1 VVLASLALIQGFF
14 TLPYMSRS
22 YVGWSLVAAVLPF
35 VSVSHGQS
43 LEDKVSQA
51 RQLQAQ
57 SMMGVDQA
65 TLDSLVQVKK
75 NQASGRK
82 GAEKSRLSDKAIE
95 EAILDSLIAGPQQL
109 DSLESDFDALSDPSD
124 TTKVGKKKKKR
135 LARRYEQRI
144 FQSIDK
150 SAFSSS
156 TGAVGREYILG
167 PNDGVT
173 VSLWG
178 DKEKEYPLTLN
189 SEGTIFL
196 EGVGQIPLAGL
207 NVGEAEKRVRERLSR
222 IYSGINRGTTNVNLT
237 VGRVGPKKVFVLGE
251 VKKPGGYVFTGHT
264 SILTTLYFAEGP
276 TDIGTVRNLVLNR
289 GGKKYPLDLYDYL
302 LRGETLKPDVVQD
315 GDIVFAARAEILVE
329 VSGDVGR
336 PAIYEMKK
344 TEGLKE
350 LLAYAGGLNATAAN
364 QKMTLQRV
372 FEDGKSDYIDL
383 PPPQEFL
390 TGKAK
395 FALHDGDKVLVEKST
410 EPTRNY
416 FTITG
421 PVKYPGTYQS
431 EGIASVTQL
440 IQRAGG
446 LREDAFLGRVHV
458 VRFHP
463 DGSSELFAYAV
474 QETSP
479 DSIRLEPKDN
489 VILYSVKDMFLPDSV
504 EIAGSVFNPGKY
516 EFRKGMTVKD
526 LVMQAGGFLPEHE
539 SGKALVFR
547 GDAHERKV
555 SQVEVSMDIGLD
567 KDEKSLDLQPY
578 DVVHIPMDPRW
589 YRKEVVTLNGLIK
602 RPGKYALLYP
612 GEKLAS
618 VVERAG
624 GFKEGAYVEGARFF
638 RQKDS
643 IGRVGVDLAYA
654 MKHPKKKSNIS
665 MVGGDSLYVPEVSS
679 TVKVMGEVGFETSV
693 LYREGASTSYYI
705 EHAGGF
711 TRRSEKGRVVVQYA
725 NGETSSEGTFN
736 RKPDAGSVIYVPQGP
751 EPKPIEWLTATTA
764 LLQAATLAFALL
776 ITVQSLK

>member
-1 VVLASLALIQGFF
+1 MLLMMKRLRFLSFLAVFLAAFPTIA
-14 TLPYMSRS
+14 RS
-22 YVGWSLVAAVLPF
+22 
-35 VSVSHGQS
+35 QS

-75 NQASGRK
+75 NQAATRQG
-82 GAEKSRLSDKAIE
+82 GVNTRLSEQALE
-95 EAILDSLIAGPQQL
+95 QAILDSLIAGPQML
-109 DSLESDFDALSDPSD
+109 DSLEVEFDTLSGHSD
-124 TTKVGKKKKKR
+124 TSKIRRKKKR
-135 LARRYEQRI
+135 LAKRYEQRI
-144 FQSIDK
+144 FQAVDK
-150 SAFSSS
+150 SAFSSA

-189 SEGTIFL
+189 AEGAIFL
-196 EGVGQIPLAGL
+196 EGVGLIPLAGL
-207 NVGEAEKRVRERLSR
+207 NVGEAEKRVRERLAR
-222 IYSGINRGTTNVNLT
+222 IYSGITRGTTQVNLT

-251 VKKPGGYVFTGHT
+251 VKKPGGYVFSGHT

-315 GDIVFAARAEILVE
+315 GDIVFAARADILVE

-344 TEGLKE
+344 NEGMKD
-350 LLAYAGGLNATAAN
+350 LLTFAGGLNATAAS

-372 FEDGKSDYIDL
+372 FEDGKTDYIDL
-383 PPPQEFL
+383 PPPQDFIN
-390 TGKAK
+390 GKSK
-395 FALHDGDKVLVEKST
+395 FPLRDGDKVLIEKST

-416 FTITG
+416 FTING

-431 EGIASVTQL
+431 EGIASVAQL
-440 IQRAGG
+440 IEKAGG

-463 DGSSELFAYAV
+463 DGSSELFAYAIR
-474 QETSP
+474 ETSTE
-479 DSIRLEPKDN
+479 SIQLQPKDN
-489 VILYSVKDMFLPDSV
+489 VILYSVKDMYLPDSV

-516 EFRKGMTVKD
+516 EYRKGMTVKD

-555 SQVEVSMDIGLD
+555 KQVEVSMGDGLN
-567 KDEKSLDLQPY
+567 KDEKNQELQPY

-589 YRKEVVTLNGLIK
+589 YRKEVVVLNGLFK

-624 GFKEGAYVEGARFF
+624 GFKDGAYIEGARFF
-638 RQKDS
+638 RLKDS
-643 IGRVGVDLAYA
+643 IGRVGVDVAHA
-654 MKHPKKKSNIS
+654 VKHPKKKTNIS
-665 MVGGDSLYVPEVSS
+665 LVGGDSLYVPEVSS
-679 TVKVMGEVGFETSV
+679 TVKVIGEVGFETSV
-693 LYREGASTSYYI
+693 LYKEGAPTSYYI
-705 EHAGGF
+705 NHAGGF
-711 TRRSEKGRVVVQYA
+711 TRRSEKNRVVVQYA

-751 EPKPIEWLTATTA
+751 EPKPVDWFAGLNAVLGTIGVAAAVILSI
-764 LLQAATLAFALL
+764 QA
-776 ITVQSLK
+776 ISK

>member
-1 VVLASLALIQGFF
+1 MGLVFALTSL
-14 TLPYMSRS
+14 T
-22 YVGWSLVAAVLPF
+22 
-35 VSVSHGQS
+35 HGQS

-65 TLDSLVQVKK
+65 TLDSLVQLKK
-75 NQASGRK
+75 SQAGGRI
-82 GAEKSRLSDKAIE
+82 ASENSRLSDRAIE
-95 EAILDSLIAGPQQL
+95 EAILDSLIAGPQRM
-109 DSLESDFDALSDPSD
+109 DSLESEFENLVDPTD
-124 TTKVGKKKKKR
+124 TLKSGRKQKKR
-135 LARRYEQRI
+135 LAKRYEQRI

-167 PNDGVT
+167 PNDGVN

-189 SEGTIFL
+189 TEGAIFL

-207 NVGEAEKRVRERLSR
+207 NVGEAEKRVRERLAR

-251 VKKPGGYVFTGHT
+251 VKIPGGYVFTGHT
-264 SILTTLYFAEGP
+264 SILTALYFAQGP

-302 LRGETLKPDVVQD
+302 LRGEILKPDVVQD
-315 GDIVFAARAEILVE
+315 GDIIFADRAEILVE

-336 PAIYEMKK
+336 PAVYEMKK
-344 TEGLKE
+344 GEGLKE
-350 LLAYAGGLNATAAN
+350 LLTYAGGLNATAAT
-364 QKMTLQRV
+364 QKMTLQRI
-372 FEDGKSDYIDL
+372 FQDGKSDYVDL
-383 PPPQEFL
+383 PPPQDFL

-395 FALHDGDKVLVEKST
+395 FSLGDGDKVLIEKST

-416 FTITG
+416 YTITG

-431 EGIASVTQL
+431 EGISSVTQL
-440 IQRAGG
+440 IQKAGG

-458 VRFHP
+458 VRFRP

-489 VILYSVKDMFLPDSV
+489 VILYSVKDMYLPDSV

-526 LVMQAGGFLPEHE
+526 LVMQAGGFLPDHE

-555 SQVEVSMDIGLD
+555 KQVEITMNIGLD
-567 KDEKSLDLQPY
+567 KDEENLGLEPH
-578 DVVHIPMDPRW
+578 DVVHIPVDPRW
-589 YRKEVVTLNGLIK
+589 YRKEVVVLNGLFK

-618 VVERAG
+618 VIERAG

-638 RQKDS
+638 RHKDS
-643 IGRVGVDLAYA
+643 IGRVGVDVAYA
-654 MKHPKKKSNIS
+654 VKRPKTKTNIS
-665 MVGGDSLYVPEVSS
+665 LVGGDSLYIPEISN
-679 TVKVMGEVGFETSV
+679 TVKVVGEVGFETSV
-693 LYREGASTSYYI
+693 LFKEGASASYYI
-705 EHAGGF
+705 GHAGGF

-751 EPKPIEWLTATTA
+751 EPKPVDWFAGLNAILGTMGVAA
-764 LLQAATLAFALL
+764 AVILSIQA
-776 ITVQSLK
+776 ISN

>member
-1 VVLASLALIQGFF
+1 
-14 TLPYMSRS
+14 MSRS
-22 YVGWSLVAAVLPF
+22 CVGGSLLGLVFAFA
-35 VSVSHGQS
+35 SMSHGQS

-75 NQASGRK
+75 NQTATRK
-82 GAEKSRLSDKAIE
+82 GGENNRLSDKAIE
-95 EAILDSLIAGPQQL
+95 EAILDSLIAGPQML
-109 DSLESDFDALSDPSD
+109 DSLESEFDTVANASD
-124 TTKVGKKKKKR
+124 TTQTRRKKKKR
-135 LARRYEQRI
+135 LAKRYEQRI
-144 FQSIDK
+144 FQSVDK

-156 TGAVGREYILG
+156 TGAVGREYVLG

-178 DKEKEYPLTLN
+178 DKEKEYPLMLN
-189 SEGTIFL
+189 SEGAIFL

-251 VKKPGGYVFTGHT
+251 VKNPGGYVFTGHT
-264 SILTTLYFAEGP
+264 SILTALYFAQGP

-315 GDIVFAARAEILVE
+315 GDIVFATRAEILVE

-350 LLAYAGGLNATAAN
+350 LLTYAGGLNATAAT

-390 TGKAK
+390 SGKAK
-395 FALHDGDKVLVEKST
+395 YALRDGDKVLIEKST

-431 EGIASVTQL
+431 EGISSVSQL
-440 IQRAGG
+440 IQKAGG

-479 DSIRLEPKDN
+479 DSIHLEPKDN

-526 LVMQAGGFLPEHE
+526 LVMQAGGFLPDHE

-547 GDAHERKV
+547 GDSHERKV
-555 SQVEVSMDIGLD
+555 KQVEITMDVGLD
-567 KDEKSLDLQPY
+567 KDEKNLGLEPF
-578 DVVHIPMDPRW
+578 DVVHIPVDPRW
-589 YRKEVVTLNGLIK
+589 YRKEVVVLNGLFK

-624 GFKEGAYVEGARFF
+624 GFKEGAYIEGARFF
-638 RQKDS
+638 RHKDS
-643 IGRVGVDLAYA
+643 IGRVGVDVAYA
-654 MKHPKKKSNIS
+654 VKHPGKKSNIS
-665 MVGGDSLYVPEVSS
+665 LVGGDSLFVPEVSS

-693 LYREGASTSYYI
+693 LYREGASVSYYI

-725 NGETSSEGTFN
+725 NGEASSEGAFN

-751 EPKPIEWLTATTA
+751 EPKQTDWFAGLNAVLGTIGVAAAVILSI
-764 LLQAATLAFALL
+764 QA
-776 ITVQSLK
+776 IQK

>member
-1 VVLASLALIQGFF
+1 
-14 TLPYMSRS
+14 MSRS
-22 YVGWSLVAAVLPF
+22 YVGWSLAALVFSLG
-35 VSVSHGQS
+35 SASHSQS

-65 TLDSLVQVKK
+65 TLDSLVQLKK
-75 NQASGRK
+75 NQAGGRK
-82 GAEKSRLSDKAIE
+82 GSENSRLSDKAIE
-95 EAILDSLIAGPQQL
+95 EAILDSLIAGPKSM
-109 DSLESDFDALSDPSD
+109 DSLESEFDTLAGPAD
-124 TTKVGKKKKKR
+124 TTKGGRKKKKR
-135 LARRYEQRI
+135 LAKRYEQRI
-144 FQSIDK
+144 FQTVDK

-189 SEGTIFL
+189 AEGAIFL

-251 VKKPGGYVFTGHT
+251 VKIPGGYVFTGHT
-264 SILTTLYFAEGP
+264 SILTAMYFAQGP

-329 VSGDVGR
+329 ISGDVGR
-336 PAIYEMKK
+336 PAMYEMKK
-344 TEGLKE
+344 TEGIKE
-350 LLAYAGGLNATAAN
+350 LLIYAGGLNATAAT

-383 PPPQEFL
+383 PPPQDFL
-390 TGKAK
+390 TGKAT
-395 FALHDGDKVLVEKST
+395 FTLRDGDKVLIEKST

-440 IQRAGG
+440 IQKAGG

-463 DGSSELFAYAV
+463 DGSSELFAYGV

-479 DSIRLEPKDN
+479 DSIHLEPKDN

-526 LVMQAGGFLPEHE
+526 LVMQAGGFLPDHE

-555 SQVEVSMDIGLD
+555 KQVEISMDGGLD
-567 KDEKSLDLQPY
+567 KDEKNLGLEPY
-578 DVVHIPMDPRW
+578 DVVHIPVDPRW
-589 YRKEVVTLNGLIK
+589 YLKEVVVLNGLFN

-638 RQKDS
+638 RHKDS
-643 IGRVGVDLAYA
+643 IGRVGVDVAYA
-654 MKHPKKKSNIS
+654 VKHPKKKSNIS
-665 MVGGDSLYVPEVSS
+665 LVGRDSLFVPEVSS

-693 LYREGASTSYYI
+693 LYKEGASTGYYI

-725 NGETSSEGTFN
+725 NGEASSEGAFN

-751 EPKPIEWLTATTA
+751 EPKPVDWIVGINA
-764 LLQAATLAFALL
+764 LLGTLGVAAAVILSIQA
-776 ITVQSLK
+776 IQK